1 MQSCTRTPP
10 QCQMPTTV
18 PLQAIGAARGEKC
31 LLGAAPPG
39 PNSSE
44 QHLCSLSTHRSKGLP
59 YFTSTAPPIQAGSKT
74 LEHKAENICHLPFFF
89 LENPH
94 HKGRRPGLLCP
105 DSRVV
110 PSQGLLPIT
119 ETKHG

>member
-1 MQSCTRTPP
+1 
-10 QCQMPTTV
+10 MPF
-18 PLQAIGAARGEKC
+18 GGC
-31 LLGAAPPG
+31 PPG
-39 PNSSE
+39 PNSSK

-74 LEHKAENICHLPFFF
+74 LGHKAENICCLPFFF
-89 LENPH
+89 FWKTNIT
-94 HKGRRPGLLCP
+94 KGRHPRLLCP

-110 PSQGLLPIT
+110 PSQGLLPIVT